1 MAPMKILVRIP
12 NWLGDIVMASQFV
25 DRVAQIYPG
34 STTDVI
40 VKDEYGEI
48 TRLAPSISHI
58 YPFDRNRYRGL
69 WGPYRFGREIAR
81 RQRYDI
87 FFCLPTSFSSA
98 VIGYA
103 TGARRRVG
111 YRYELRSFLLT
122 DNYPLPTRVHR
133 VQKFNLLLSRF
144 SGREIP
150 PPEAISF
157 NRPPTRPETVDPVL
171 SAPYIVAAFNSEAQS
186 RTLPQ
191 DKSAGLLRDLAAGFA
206 ETLVVTG
213 KPTDRERLTSAIG
226 QIPERD
232 RILNLAGITTLDQ
245 LVVLLAWARVVVT
258 TDSGP
263 AHLGNAMGAPTVVLM
278 GAGDERE
285 TAPYNGARRRL
296 IRVPGL
302 DCAPCV
308 KNTCRFGTPPCL
320 TRLDNDEILAAVE
333 SLLDET

>member
-1 MAPMKILVRIP
+1 
-12 NWLGDIVMASQFV
+12 MASQFV
-25 DRVAQIYPG
+25 DHVGEIYPG

-40 VKDEYGEI
+40 VKGEYRDI

-69 WGPYRFGREIAR
+69 WGQFRFGREIAER
-81 RQRYDI
+81 EKYDI

-103 TGARRRVG
+103 TGADRRVG

-150 PPEAISF
+150 PPERISF
-157 NRPPTRPETVDPVL
+157 NRPAMRPDTVNPAL
-171 SAPYIVAAFNSEAQS
+171 SGAYIVAAFNSEAKS
-186 RTLPQ
+186 RTLPH
-191 DKSAGLLRDLAAGFA
+191 DKSVSLLRDLAHGFE
-206 ETLVVTG
+206 ETIVVTG
-213 KPTDRERLTSAIG
+213 KPSDRDRLTSAIG
-226 QIPERD
+226 QIPERS
-232 RILNLAGITTLDQ
+232 RILNLAGATTLDQ

-263 AHLGNAMGAPTVVLM
+263 AHLGNAMGVPTVVLM

-285 TAPYNGARRRL
+285 TAPYNEAHRRL
-296 IRVPGL
+296 IRVAGL

-320 TRLDNDEILAAVE
+320 TRMDNEEILCAVA
-333 SLLDET
+333 SLREETRTG